1 MLLKISALWLNGEIE
16 IAPGACKVFVQ
27 LPDGLGYCCR
37 YFSFGGRLTG
47 CGFVFGARKQHG
59 LEMGISAAF
68 VAGDE
73 LREATARDIEAWKA
87 VAKQAGISNE

>member
-1 MLLKISALWLNGEIE
+1 MLLKISALWLDGEIE

-59 LEMGISAAF
+59 LEMGISAAYF
-68 VAGDE
+68 QYAQGRVDVSDE
-73 LREATARDIEAWKA
+73 RGHG
-87 VAKQAGISNE
+87 QM